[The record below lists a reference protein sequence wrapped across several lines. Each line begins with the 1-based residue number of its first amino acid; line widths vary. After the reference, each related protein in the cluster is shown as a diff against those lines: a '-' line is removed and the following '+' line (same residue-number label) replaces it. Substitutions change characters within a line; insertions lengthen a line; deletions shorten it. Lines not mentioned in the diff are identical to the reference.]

1 MPAEPDELTR
11 CRLRHAVPELSDDDA
26 FLADLGLRI
35 RVLRTARRLS
45 QGRLAETAKVSRVT
59 LGSIERG
66 NHAASIL
73 TYRALAAALDVPLS
87 GLFDDSSRLG
97 YLTGRAEPAP

>member
-1 MPAEPDELTR
+1 MTG
-11 CRLRHAVPELSDDDA
+11 DDA
-26 FLADLGLRI
+26 TFLADLGLRV

-45 QGRLAETAKVSRVT
+45 QDRLAETAKVSRVT

-66 NHAASIL
+66 EHAAGVL
-73 TYRALAAALDVPLS
+73 AYRSLAATLDVPLG

-97 YLTGRAEPAP
+97 YLLDEAQREPRP

>member
-1 MPAEPDELTR
+1 MT
-11 CRLRHAVPELSDDDA
+11 DDDA
-26 FLADLGLRI
+26 MFLADLGLRV

-45 QGRLAETAKVSRVT
+45 QDRLTETAKVSRVT

-66 NHAASIL
+66 EHAAGIL
-73 TYRALAAALDVPLS
+73 AYRSLAVALDVPLS

-97 YLTGRAEPAP
+97 YPLGEA